1 MWVIRSGDDHGGL
14 SRVLDAVVARMLN
27 IEHGC
32 ERFLADLSPGSGEPM
47 VVSEGALRF
56 RVRTNTGFIYC
67 SVRGRSLDELR
78 NDLMARL
85 SDFPVDHLAVSCE
98 PTDSAAV
105 SVTRKRASPQR
116 VIATTEG
123 EISSAQPAFTWVLST
138 INESLFS
145 SNLYYDVRQIL
156 RCWSSILLDVDGF
169 FTYPNGAFIERAS
182 ASKMAI
188 PTLPE
193 PLAIT
198 AQAMDAGGVSLLV
211 DHEACQLEFISHA
224 NAMLCTRM
232 ETFDLAPRGDVLWKR
247 VRSKMVFQ
255 TSCERDCYVCRFPVR
270 DYGLVVKGVHV
281 VRDGIPDTLIDVYC
295 SYVDPIVAHFNDHH
309 NAYILVCKHCMRIVR
324 NLSEAPV
331 RMEYYATYF
340 DDYEYFTVCEESH
353 MLERYAFLLRS
364 AEIGRDS
371 RAVKV
376 NDQFWVAD
384 RRDYRN
390 VFMREQQVRDSRL
403 PFMQCS
409 LFFYDGVSG
418 YY

>member
-1 MWVIRSGDDHGGL
+1 M
-14 SRVLDAVVARMLN
+14 
-27 IEHGC
+27 
-32 ERFLADLSPGSGEPM
+32 
-47 VVSEGALRF
+47 
-56 RVRTNTGFIYC
+56 
-67 SVRGRSLDELR
+67 RG
-78 NDLMARL
+78 
-85 SDFPVDHLAVSCE
+85 
-98 PTDSAAV
+98 
-105 SVTRKRASPQR
+105 
-116 VIATTEG
+116 
-123 EISSAQPAFTWVLST
+123 W
-138 INESLFS
+138 
-145 SNLYYDVRQIL
+145 
-156 RCWSSILLDVDGF
+156 
-169 FTYPNGAFIERAS
+169 
-182 ASKMAI
+182 
-188 PTLPE
+188 
-193 PLAIT
+193 
-198 AQAMDAGGVSLLV
+198 SLLV

-384 RRDYRN
+384 RRDYQKRLHERTAGARLQTAIHAVLTLLLTESPDTTSPELN
-390 VFMREQQVRDSRL
+390 NSFFSHIAQRE
-403 PFMQCS
+403 
-409 LFFYDGVSG
+409 YGTK
-418 YY
+418 